1 MFKTGSLETLK
12 FKLHLEES
20 IISIKKIIIDV
31 KTKDIMINNVCFLCI
46 IVKIILKKNT
56 KNFNIYFAL
65 LKIFIVKL

>member
-46 IVKIILKKNT
+46 IVK
-56 KNFNIYFAL
+56 
-65 LKIFIVKL
+65 